1 MPVDAIIIMSFSIM
15 PTVFISII
23 LENSKYRPKFMGN
36 SQKLWDSIADK
47 TFCVDFSR
55 TKDER

>member
-1 MPVDAIIIMSFSIM
+1 M
-15 PTVFISII
+15 PTVFISTI